1 MQKVV
6 IIIGAVILLVGLFW
20 PWLERLPIGRLPG
33 DIVVDKPEFKF
44 FLPLTILLSLF
55 LSLLFWLFRR

>member
-20 PWLERLPIGRLPG
+20 PWLERLHIGRLPG
-33 DIVVDKPEFKF
+33 A
-44 FLPLTILLSLF
+44 LWLTS
-55 LSLLFWLFRR
+55 RG